1 VIPGRHARIT
11 GLLTVILLAGIALST
26 TALESVSLKL
36 GHVAGPGWSLDELE
50 SRLVRRDTERAALLL
65 TATRARLPEPLGTI
79 AGLQLDCPDALIAA
93 DEVACSRAR
102 LTFSSDRIGPQQ
114 VRTGFSY
121 RFSDRRL
128 VLDLANIRL
137 DGGHLSAHATQADH
151 GWNLT
156 LQADGLQLGA
166 LSARLAAAGMLPFKV
181 DGTGTLELSAKL
193 KGKAAHLDTGQLSAR
208 LESSAFSDAEGL
220 LAGENLELRF
230 EADAAAAGTGW
241 RINLDLG
248 AQQGQ
253 IYVDPVFVDMAKA
266 PLHARARLEWHPAH
280 HRIRLH
286 AFDYEQK
293 GTLSLHANGS
303 LDLDTPAAPE
313 ALSVEVRE
321 GVFPGLYDTYFQPW
335 LNDTVLRDL
344 HTEGSLSA
352 LLQWQDGG
360 LASVRLRPENLTIHD
375 REGRFGIGDLQ
386 GQINWA
392 GQGQL
397 RESQLAWEQGHVY
410 RIPLGRSQLRVES
423 TGPGVRLLEPARIT
437 VLDGALQV
445 EEFELETAA
454 GAVSRWHVD
463 GILTPVSMTDLTRAL
478 GWPEFGGKLSGVI
491 PNVNYR
497 DGDLSVGGMLL
508 VRVFDGEVTL
518 SNLRLAQPLS
528 VVPRLWVDARAS
540 NIDLETLTRTF
551 SFGRIEGRLDGR
563 VDKLYMEAWRPVA
576 FDAAFATPEGDKSR
590 HRISQKAVDNISSIG
605 GGGLSG
611 ALSRSF
617 MRFFEDF
624 PYDRLGLSCR
634 LENGTCEMDGV
645 APAANGYYIVKSRL
659 LPPRLDVIG
668 YAERVDWDSL
678 VSQLVAVT
686 RRQGAVVK

>member
-1 VIPGRHARIT
+1 VITGRYART
-11 GLLTVILLAGIALST
+11 AGLLTVILLAGIALSAD
-26 TALESVSLKL
+26 ALESARLEL
-36 GHVAGPGWSLDELE
+36 GHLAGPGWTLDEVAV
-50 SRLVRRDTERAALLL
+50 RLDWRDAQQAVLQL

-79 AGLQLDCPDALIAA
+79 AGLQIDCPDASIAA
-93 DEVACSRAR
+93 DEVVCDRAR
-102 LTFSSDRIGPQQ
+102 LEFTSDQIGPQQ
-114 VRTGFSY
+114 IRAAFGY

-137 DGGHLSAHATQADH
+137 DGGRLSAHATQTDH

-166 LSARLAAAGMLPFKV
+166 LSARLAAAGLLPVKV
-181 DGTGTLELSAKL
+181 DGNGTLALSAKL
-193 KGKAAHLDTGQLSAR
+193 KGTAARLDTGQVSAR
-208 LESSAFSDAEGL
+208 LQSSEFSDAEGH
-220 LAGENLELRF
+220 LAGENLELRL
-230 EADAAAAGTGW
+230 EADAAAAGAGW

-253 IYVDPVFVDMAKA
+253 VYVDPVFVDVAKA
-266 PLHARARLEWHPAH
+266 PVHARARFDWHPDRR
-280 HRIRLH
+280 RIRLH

-293 GTLSLHANGS
+293 GTLSLHADGS

-313 ALSVEVRE
+313 VLSVEVRE

-335 LNDTVLRDL
+335 LIDTVLRDL
-344 HTEGSLSA
+344 HTEGSLA
-352 LLQWQDGG
+352 AQLQWQEGG

-375 REGRFGIGDLQ
+375 REGRFGIGGLQ
-386 GQINWA
+386 GQIDWA
-392 GQGQL
+392 GQGPP
-397 RESQLAWEQGHVY
+397 RKSQLAWEQGHVY

-423 TGPGVRLLEPARIT
+423 TGPGVRLLEPARIA
-437 VLDGALQV
+437 VLDGELQV
-445 EEFELETAA
+445 EEFELESTA
-454 GAVSRWHVD
+454 GAVARWHVD

-576 FDAAFATPEGDKSR
+576 FDAAFATPEGDQSR
-590 HRISQKAVDNISSIG
+590 HRISQKAVDNMSSIG

-617 MRFFEDF
+617 MRFFKDF

-668 YAERVDWDSL
+668 YADRVDWDSL

-686 RRQGAVVK
+686 RRQDAVVK

>member
-1 VIPGRHARIT
+1 VVTGRYART
-11 GLLTVILLAGIALST
+11 AGLLTVILLAGVALSAD
-26 TALESVSLKL
+26 ALESARLEL
-36 GHVAGPGWSLDELE
+36 GHLAGPGWTLDEVAV
-50 SRLVRRDTERAALLL
+50 RLDWRDVQQAAVQL

-93 DEVACSRAR
+93 DEVVCNRAR
-102 LTFSSDRIGPQQ
+102 LEFSSDQIGPQQ
-114 VRTGFSY
+114 IRAAFGY
-121 RFSDRRL
+121 RYSDRRL
-128 VLDLANIRL
+128 LLDLANIRL
-137 DGGHLSAHATQADH
+137 DGGRLSVKAVQTAR
-151 GWNLT
+151 GWELA

-166 LSARLAAAGMLPFKV
+166 LAARLAAAGVLPVKV
-181 DGTGTLELSAKL
+181 DGAGTLGLSAKL
-193 KGKAAHLDTGQLSAR
+193 QGKAARLDTGQVSAR
-208 LESSAFSDAEGL
+208 LQSSEFSDAEGR
-220 LAGENLELRF
+220 LAGENLELLL
-230 EADAAAAGTGW
+230 EADAAAAGAGW
-241 RINLDLG
+241 RINLDMS

-253 IYVDPVFVDMAKA
+253 VYVDPVFIDMAKA
-266 PLHARARLEWHPAH
+266 PVHARARFDWHPGRR
-280 HRIRLH
+280 RISLH
-286 AFDYEQK
+286 AFDYDQP
-293 GTLSLHANGS
+293 GTVRLHADGS
-303 LDLDTPAAPE
+303 LDLNAPAILE
-313 ALSVEVRE
+313 DLSVEVSE

-335 LNDTVLRDL
+335 LNDTVLADL
-344 HTEGSLSA
+344 HTDGSLTA
-352 LLQWQDGG
+352 QLHWLDGG
-360 LASVRLRPENLTIHD
+360 LAGVRLQPEGLTVHD
-375 REGRFGIGDLQ
+375 REARFGLGGLQ
-386 GQINWA
+386 GQIDWA
-392 GQGQL
+392 GQGPP
-397 RESQLAWEQGHVY
+397 RVSQLAWEQGHVY

-423 TGPGVRLLEPARIT
+423 KGPGVRLLEPARIA
-437 VLDGALQV
+437 VLDGELRV
-445 EEFELETAA
+445 EEFELETAS

-518 SNLRLAQPLS
+518 SKLRLAQPLS
-528 VVPRLWVDARAS
+528 VVPRLWVDARAT

-563 VDKLYMEAWRPVA
+563 VDELYMESWRPVA

-617 MRFFEDF
+617 MRFFKDF
-624 PYDRLGLSCR
+624 PYDRLGISCR

-668 YAERVDWDSL
+668 YADRVDWDSL

-686 RRQGAVVK
+686 RRQDAVVK

>member
-1 VIPGRHARIT
+1 MIPGRYART
-11 GLLTVILLAGIALST
+11 AGLLTVILLAGIALSAD
-26 TALESVSLKL
+26 ALESARLEL
-36 GHVAGPGWSLDELE
+36 GHLAGPGWTLDEVAV
-50 SRLVRRDTERAALLL
+50 RLDWRDAQQAVLQL

-79 AGLQLDCPDALIAA
+79 AGLQIDCPDASIAA
-93 DEVACSRAR
+93 DEVVCDRAR
-102 LTFSSDRIGPQQ
+102 LEFTSDQIGPQQ
-114 VRTGFSY
+114 IRAAFGY

-137 DGGHLSAHATQADH
+137 DGGRLSAKVVQTAR
-151 GWNLT
+151 GWELA

-166 LSARLAAAGMLPFKV
+166 LAARLAAAGVLPVKV
-181 DGTGTLELSAKL
+181 DGVGTLGLSAKL
-193 KGKAAHLDTGQLSAR
+193 RGKAARLDTGQVSAR
-208 LESSAFSDAEGL
+208 LQSSEFSDVDGH
-220 LAGENLELRF
+220 LAGENLELLL
-230 EADAAAAGTGW
+230 EADAAAAGAGW

-253 IYVDPVFVDMAKA
+253 VYVDPVFIDMAKA
-266 PLHARARLEWHPAH
+266 PVHTRARFDWHPGR
-280 HRIRLH
+280 HRISLH

-293 GTLSLHANGS
+293 GILSLHADGS

-335 LNDTVLRDL
+335 LIDTVLRDL

-352 LLQWQDGG
+352 QLQWQDGG
-360 LASVRLRPENLTIHD
+360 LASVRLRPEGLTIHD

-386 GQINWA
+386 GQIDWA
-392 GQGQL
+392 GQGPP

-423 TGPGVRLLEPARIT
+423 AGPSVRLQEPARIA
-437 VLDGALQV
+437 VLDGELQV
-445 EEFELETAA
+445 EEFELESAA
-454 GAVSRWHVD
+454 GAISRWHVD

-563 VDKLYMEAWRPVA
+563 VDELYMEAWRPVA

-617 MRFFEDF
+617 MRFFKDF

-668 YAERVDWDSL
+668 YADRVDWDSL

-686 RRQGAVVK
+686 RRQDAVVK